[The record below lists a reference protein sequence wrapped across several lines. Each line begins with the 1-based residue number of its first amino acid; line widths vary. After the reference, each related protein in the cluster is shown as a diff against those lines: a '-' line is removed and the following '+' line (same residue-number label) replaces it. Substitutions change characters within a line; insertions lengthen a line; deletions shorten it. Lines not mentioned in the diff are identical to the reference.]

1 MEYNKLKKEIAKSK
15 PVTRML
21 ESKSEV
27 ALEEPKIKTTTPK
40 RNICYSTIEKRK
52 DEPAGPA
59 SGGAKNAASSPK
71 YLASDQIASPA
82 KRNFRSM
89 EPIEAPVSSLP
100 ASL

>member
-1 MEYNKLKKEIAKSK
+1 
-15 PVTRML
+15 ML

-27 ALEEPKIKTTTPK
+27 ALEEPKTTTPK

-59 SGGAKNAASSPK
+59 SGGAKILKNAASSPK
-71 YLASDQIASPA
+71 YLASDQIASPT